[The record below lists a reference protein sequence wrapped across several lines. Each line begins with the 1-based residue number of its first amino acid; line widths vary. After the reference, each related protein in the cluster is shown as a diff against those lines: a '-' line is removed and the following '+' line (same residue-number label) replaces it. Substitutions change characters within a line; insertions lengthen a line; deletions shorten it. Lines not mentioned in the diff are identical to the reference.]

1 MPSRCDHRHLGLAAD
16 ALDQAL
22 AAARDDHVDVF
33 GHADQRADRG
43 AVGGFHHLHGGGRQ
57 AGLGQALLDAAGDRL
72 VGVDRLGAAAQ
83 DGRVAG
89 LQAQAGGV
97 DGHVR
102 PRLVDDPDHA
112 QRHAHLADL
121 DARGHIAH
129 VADLADRVGQRGDL
143 AQALDHVV
151 DARRGQ
157 RQAVQHRRLQAIGA
171 AGGEVLLVGVGQLRA
186 GGVQRIG
193 RGQQG
198 AVLLR
203 GGGARE
209 QPRGGAGIAAQAAH
223 IVEDGL
229 GHGLGIWRQ
238 GNARL

>member
-1 MPSRCDHRHLGLAAD
+1 MPSRCLITGTLASRLMRSIRPLPPRGTITSTYSGMLISAPT
-16 ALDQAL
+16 AARSVVSTTCT
-22 AAARDDHVDVF
+22 AAA
-33 GHADQRADRG
+33 
-43 AVGGFHHLHGGGRQ
+43 GRPARPGP
-57 AGLGQALLDAAGDRL
+57 AGCSGRSPG
-72 VGVDRLGAAAQ
+72 GVDRLGAAAQ

-203 GGGARE
+203 GGARE